1 MTHTPQIRNPKSE
14 IQNYLDPRFLNRLTN
29 LELIARCMVEGFF
42 SGVHPSPFHGFSVE
56 YSDHREY
63 VVGDELKFVDWK
75 VYGRTDKLYIK
86 QFQQETNTTVY
97 LLLDSSQ
104 SMAFKDAGAV
114 SKLEYASYLAA
125 ALTHMMLRQA
135 DSVSLLC
142 FADRILN
149 HVPAS
154 SKHTQLHAVLAA
166 LQANRTQGRTSL
178 ADILH
183 QVAELT
189 HRRGLIVLLSDL
201 LDDQQ
206 DILDGLAHLKYLEHD
221 VLVFQIMDHQ
231 ELNLDYEGAIQFEDM
246 ESSDILRVNAPS
258 LRTAYQQRVEAF
270 LKDIQKTL
278 GNSGIDYCLC
288 NTSLPMDRAMMAY
301 LAKRRRL
308 K

>member
-1 MTHTPQIRNPKSE
+1 MARKPTTRNQKPETK
-14 IQNYLDPRFLNRLTN
+14 NYLDPVFLSHLTS
-29 LELIARCMVEGFF
+29 LELVARCMVEGFF
-42 SGVHPSPFHGFSVE
+42 SGIHPSPFHGFSVE

-104 SMAFKDAGAV
+104 SMAFHDVGAV
-114 SKLEYASYLAA
+114 SKLDYASYLAA
-125 ALTHMMLRQA
+125 ALTHMMLKQA

-142 FADRILN
+142 FADSVLN
-149 HVPAS
+149 QVPAS
-154 SKHTQLHAVLAA
+154 SRRTQLNAVLTG
-166 LQANRTQGRTSL
+166 LQANRAQGQTRL

-189 HRRGLIVLLSDL
+189 KRRGLIILFSDL

-206 DILDGLAHLKYLEHD
+206 DIFDGLAHLKYLQHD
-221 VLVFQIMDHQ
+221 VLVFQILDHQ
-231 ELNLDYEGAIQFEDM
+231 ELTLDYDGAIQFEDM
-246 ESSDILRVNAPS
+246 ESADKIRVNAPS
-258 LRTAYQQRVEAF
+258 LRAAYQHRVQAF
-270 LKDIQKTL
+270 LKEIQKTL
-278 GNSGIDYCLC
+278 GNSAMEYCLC
-288 NTSLPMDRAMMAY
+288 DTSLPMDRAMMAY

>member
-1 MTHTPQIRNPKSE
+1 MARKPTTRNQKPE
-14 IQNYLDPRFLNRLTN
+14 TTNYLDPVFLSQLTN
-29 LELIARCMVEGFF
+29 LELVAHCMVEGFF

-97 LLLDSSQ
+97 FLVDSSQ
-104 SMAFKDAGAV
+104 SMAFQEAGAV
-114 SKLEYASYLAA
+114 SKLDYASYLTA
-125 ALTHMMLRQA
+125 ALTHMMLKQA

-149 HVPAS
+149 LVPAS
-154 SKHTQLHAVLAA
+154 SRRTHLHAVLAG
-166 LQANRTQGRTSL
+166 LQTNRPQGRTRL
-178 ADILH
+178 AEVLH

-189 HRRGLIVLLSDL
+189 KRRGLILLLSDL

-206 DILDGLAHLKYLEHD
+206 EILDGLAHLKYLEHD
-221 VLVFQIMDHQ
+221 VLVFQILDHQ
-231 ELNLDYEGAIQFEDM
+231 ELTLDYDGAIQFEDM
-246 ESSDILRVNAPS
+246 ESTDRLRVHVPS
-258 LRTAYQQRVEAF
+258 LRSAYQQRVRSF
-270 LKDIQKTL
+270 LNEIQKTL
-278 GNSGIDYCLC
+278 GNSAIDYCLC
-288 NTSLPMDRAMMAY
+288 DTSLPMDRAMMSF
-301 LAKRRRL
+301 LAKRRSM

>member
-1 MTHTPQIRNPKSE
+1 MTHNHKTKHQALGTK
-14 IQNYLDPRFLNRLTN
+14 NYLDPVFLSQLTN
-29 LELIARCMVEGFF
+29 LELVAQCMVEGFF
-42 SGVHPSPFHGFSVE
+42 SGIHPSPFHGFSVE

-104 SMAFKDAGAV
+104 SMGFHDAGAV
-114 SKLEYASYLAA
+114 SKLVYGSYLAA
-125 ALTHMMLRQA
+125 ALTHMMLKQA

-142 FADRILN
+142 FADRVLN
-149 HVPAS
+149 QVPAS
-154 SKHTQLHAVLAA
+154 SRRTLLHAVLAG
-166 LQANRTQGRTSL
+166 LQANRAQVRTRL

-183 QVAELT
+183 PVAELT
-189 HRRGLIVLLSDL
+189 KRRGLIILLSDL

-206 DILDGLAHLKYLEHD
+206 DIFDGLAHLKYLEHD
-221 VLVFQIMDHQ
+221 VLVFQILDHQ
-231 ELNLDYEGAIQFEDM
+231 ELTLDYDGAIQFEDV
-246 ESSDILRVNAPS
+246 ESSDKIRVHAPS
-258 LRTAYQQRVEAF
+258 LRTAYQHRVATF
-270 LKDIQKTL
+270 LKEIRNTL
-278 GNSGIDYCLC
+278 GNSAMEYCLC
-288 NTSLPMDRAMMAY
+288 DTSLPMDRAMMAY

>member
-1 MTHTPQIRNPKSE
+1 MARKPNKKHKKSDTK
-14 IQNYLDPRFLNRLTN
+14 NYLDPVFLNRLAN
-29 LELIARCMVEGFF
+29 LELVARCMVEGFF
-42 SGVHPSPFHGFSVE
+42 SGEHPSPFHGFSVE

-97 LLLDSSQ
+97 LLLDSSR
-104 SMAFKDAGAV
+104 SMAFRDAGAV

-125 ALTHMMLRQA
+125 ALTHMMLKQA

-149 HVPAS
+149 RVPAS
-154 SKHTQLHAVLAA
+154 SRRTQLHAVLAG
-166 LQANRTQGRTSL
+166 LEANRAQGRTRL
-178 ADILH
+178 ADVLH
-183 QVAELT
+183 QVADLT
-189 HRRGLIVLLSDL
+189 KRRGLIILLSDL

-206 DILDGLAHLKYLEHD
+206 EILDGLAHLEYLEHD
-221 VLVFQIMDHQ
+221 VLVFQILDHQ
-231 ELNLDYEGAIQFEDM
+231 ELTLDYEGAIQFEDM
-246 ESSDILRVNAPS
+246 ESSETMRVNAPS
-258 LRTAYQQRVEAF
+258 LRTAYQQRVQTF
-270 LKDIQKTL
+270 LNEIQKTL
-278 GNSGIDYCLC
+278 GNSAIEYCLC
-288 NTSLPMDRAMMAY
+288 DTSLPMDRAIIAY